1 MIIEV
6 KDHEV
11 YIPEWNGNRDLPD
24 DEQIK
29 VHHRYFLPGE
39 RKKYIYTKPVRVD
52 VNTGDV
58 DSKVDF
64 VQDEQGIVKAL
75 ITKIENLTVK
85 AGGKEIKVT
94 NGEALYK
101 QPVPQALV
109 TEIEMYMLGASPEVK
124 GDFLE

>member
-6 KDHEV
+6 KDKDTFT
-11 YIPEWNGNRDLPD
+11 PAWNGNRDLPE

-29 VHHRYFLPGE
+29 VTHRYFLPGE
-39 RKKYIYTKPVRVD
+39 RKKYIYTQPVKVD
-52 VNTGDV
+52 INTGDV

-64 VQDEQGIVKAL
+64 VQDESGIVKTL
-75 ITKIENLTVK
+75 VTKIENLTVK
-85 AGGKEIKVT
+85 VNNKEVKVT
-94 NGEALYK
+94 NGDALYK

-109 TEIEMYMLGASPEVK
+109 TEIELHMLSATPEVK